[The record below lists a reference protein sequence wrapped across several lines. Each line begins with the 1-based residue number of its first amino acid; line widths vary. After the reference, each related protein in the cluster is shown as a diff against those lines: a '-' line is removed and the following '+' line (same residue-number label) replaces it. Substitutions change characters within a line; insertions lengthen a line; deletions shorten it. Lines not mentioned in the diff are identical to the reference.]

1 MNFSK
6 AKKYLL
12 SRLEKEFNP
21 LLLYHGVHHTRQVI
35 SSAMRIGKN
44 ENISDS
50 DMVLLKTAALFH
62 DAGIL
67 VTYRGHEAVSVQIA
81 KETLPQFGYD
91 QQSID
96 LICELILA
104 TQLPQCP
111 TTYLA
116 EILCDADLDYLGGDK
131 DRFLE
136 IAESLYLELKG
147 LGLVKSEEEWDKI
160 QINFL
165 TNHKYFT
172 KYCQLT
178 REPRKQKNIELIRK
192 VTWDN

>member
-12 SRLEKEFNP
+12 SRLEKELNP

-35 SSAMRIGKN
+35 SSAIRIGRN

-50 DMVLLKTAALFH
+50 DMLLLKTAALYH

-67 VTYRGHEAVSVQIA
+67 FTYRGHEAVSIQIA

-96 LICELILA
+96 TICELIIA

-131 DRFLE
+131 DRFLQ
-136 IAESLYLELKG
+136 IAESLFHELKG
-147 LGLVKSEEEWDKI
+147 LGFVKTEEEWDKI

-172 KYCQLT
+172 SYCKRT

-192 VTWDN
+192 VSWSD